1 MKIRVVYASLYN
13 KIYDEKMKKG
23 VVLFTLFYHIIYLV
37 GQQSYQKQ
45 VSFELLPANPIEK
58 PGWRL
63 TFNDEF
69 DNPLL
74 NDQYWYAAY
83 RTGRIEYLKRIGT
96 DGLFYNPNSLYRI
109 EDGLLKLMIDETVP
123 PRLKK
128 IDAAVS
134 CLMTS
139 DHRFGKDATEYQVL
153 EKFSQKYGWFEIRC
167 KSIKGSGLY
176 TAFWLHQTDPTDQE
190 FTPQGERKKAG
201 DGVVEIDIFE
211 MLGKEAKSGNNYF
224 NVHFPSEGGH
234 YQYKMGFNPSEDFH
248 IYAMEWKEGEINWY
262 VDNQKVQTYNGE
274 TPQNRMFILLAL
286 FHGIHLGWVGDVSDD
301 QSYPI
306 SFEVDYVRVY
316 AKE

>member
-1 MKIRVVYASLYN
+1 MKR
-13 KIYDEKMKKG
+13 
-23 VVLFTLFYHIIYLV
+23 VLFYIILFFYIPSIL
-37 GQQSYQKQ
+37 GQHS
-45 VSFELLPANPIEK
+45 SFQQENNESLPANPIEK

-69 DNPLL
+69 DSPLL

-96 DGLFYNPNSLYRI
+96 EGLYHNPNALYKI
-109 EDGLLKLMIDETVP
+109 KDGLLKLMIDETVP

-128 IDAAVS
+128 TDAAVS

-139 DHRFGKDATEYQVL
+139 DHRFGKDVTEYQLL

-167 KSIKGSGLY
+167 KSVKGSGLY

-190 FTPQGERKKAG
+190 YTPQGERKKAG

-211 MLGKEAKSGNNYF
+211 MLGKEAESGNNHF
-224 NVHFPSEGGH
+224 NVHFPTEGGH
-234 YQYKMGFNPSEDFH
+234 YQYKMGFDPSEDFH

-262 VDNQKVQTYNGE
+262 VDNQKVQTYNDE
-274 TPQNRMFILLAL
+274 TPQKKMFILLAL
-286 FHGIHLGWVGDVSDD
+286 FHGAHPGWVGSVSDN

-306 SFEVDYVRVY
+306 SFEVDYIRVY
-316 AKE
+316 AREVNNSNH

>member
-1 MKIRVVYASLYN
+1 
-13 KIYDEKMKKG
+13 MKK
-23 VVLFTLFYHIIYLV
+23 VVIYFALFFYIPCIL
-37 GQQSYQKQ
+37 GQHSSLQQINIGS
-45 VSFELLPANPIEK
+45 LPANPIDK
-58 PGWRL
+58 PGWKL

-69 DNPLL
+69 ESPLL

-96 DGLFYNPNSLYRI
+96 EGLYHNPNALYKI
-109 EDGLLKLMIDETVP
+109 EGGLLKLMIDETIP

-128 IDAAVS
+128 TDAAVS

-139 DHRFGKDATEYQVL
+139 DHRFGKDATEYQLL

-167 KSIKGSGLY
+167 KSVKGSGLY

-190 FTPQGERKKAG
+190 YTPQGERKKAG

-211 MLGKEAKSGNNYF
+211 MLGKEAKLGNNHF
-224 NVHFPSEGGH
+224 NVHFPNERGH
-234 YQYKMGFNPSEDFH
+234 YQYNMGFDPSEDFH
-248 IYAMEWKEGEINWY
+248 IYAVEWKEGEINWY

-274 TPQNRMFILLAL
+274 TPQKKMFILLAL
-286 FHGIHLGWVGDVSDD
+286 FHGAHPGWVGNVPDN